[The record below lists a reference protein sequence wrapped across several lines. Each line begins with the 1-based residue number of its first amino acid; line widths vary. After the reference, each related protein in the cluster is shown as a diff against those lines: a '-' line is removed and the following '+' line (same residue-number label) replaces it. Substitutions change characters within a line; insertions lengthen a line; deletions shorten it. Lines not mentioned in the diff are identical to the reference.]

1 MTMTSMLNRYLEEAV
16 KSSPK
21 EKLVLM
27 LYDGALRNLRQALSA
42 LESQD
47 RAGFGNFLGKSHSIV
62 AELLNNLNH
71 EAGEEI
77 SRNLEKL
84 YLFVID
90 RITESNLK
98 MDSVGISESMRI
110 LQTLREG
117 WDHALKQTNY
127 QQA

>member
-1 MTMTSMLNRYLEEAV
+1 MLNRYLEEAV

-47 RAGFGNFLGKSHSIV
+47 RSGFGNYLGKSHSII

-98 MDSVGISESMRI
+98 MDPVGINESMRI

-117 WDHALKQTNY
+117 WDHALKQTNCH
-127 QQA
+127 QA